1 MFRASISLALAG
13 SPAVRATFWSN
24 SLKLLVRVRKVQ
36 MVTLGNGKGGSVV
49 GTMIGVMTMT
59 LISTSLIMLGVP
71 SYAQTFVI
79 GVLLLM
85 SVALAAAKNAVKE

>member
-1 MFRASISLALAG
+1 
-13 SPAVRATFWSN
+13 
-24 SLKLLVRVRKVQ
+24 
-36 MVTLGNGKGGSVV
+36 
-49 GTMIGVMTMT
+49 
-59 LISTSLIMLGVP
+59 MLGVP